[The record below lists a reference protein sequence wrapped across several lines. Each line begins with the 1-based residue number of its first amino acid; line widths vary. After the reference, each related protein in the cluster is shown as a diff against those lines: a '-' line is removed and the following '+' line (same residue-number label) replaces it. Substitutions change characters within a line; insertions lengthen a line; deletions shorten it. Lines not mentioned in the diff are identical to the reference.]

1 MLLESD
7 ENIVHTF
14 GFTFGRPTKDADKGY
29 MLLLEVTHML
39 TNRCGRPRS
48 SPAHDMLSCCLSQ
61 VCNCDLGALIYPKAA
76 ADKLQP
82 GQQLS
87 IIAQMIKG
95 LAHLHAHGVQHLDM

>member
-1 MLLESD
+1 
-7 ENIVHTF
+7 
-14 GFTFGRPTKDADKGY
+14 
-29 MLLLEVTHML
+29 MLLLEVIPLL
-39 TNRCGRPRS
+39 TNRCGCPQQ
-48 SPAHDMLSCCLSQ
+48 PALDMLSCCLSQ

-87 IIAQMIKG
+87 IIAQMIRG

>member
-1 MLLESD
+1 
-7 ENIVHTF
+7 
-14 GFTFGRPTKDADKGY
+14 
-29 MLLLEVTHML
+29 
-39 TNRCGRPRS
+39 
-48 SPAHDMLSCCLSQ
+48 

-87 IIAQMIKG
+87 IIAQMIRG